1 MNYETNIEE
10 FKIKMND
17 LLMKAPPQF
26 LNAFQYL
33 SSDNLN
39 ETAAIFAFTIPQLK
53 SINKEW
59 AGTACCCYAF
69 CMKEAEQFEEA
80 IKNSKQGKEL
90 GLNLVGFWYYHDVMD
105 HSLNYI
111 NGLPAALEAANEAI
125 EFFSKENSIGDLVN
139 HLLRKANILK
149 QMAAPIS
156 RDENRKNEAKELI
169 IEAIHSLLKSLSM
182 IPDEWEEMK
191 GELDAVYRIAARV
204 GVKTDD
210 LKFLDSMTNINHIIR
225 IYFSE
230 DSLTVAAV
238 SEYFN
243 MAIDL
248 RKQGN
253 RNEAIKY
260 FRKALDICS
269 EEKPEDRAF
278 KAFISYQYG
287 VCLLKMHNLEGIR
300 PTTKIDHKNLEAV
313 RQIQNLWND
322 TLRLY
327 NSLDSKFLSDF
338 DKRYNLTE
346 SSWNIKRDPI
356 MSLKVE

>member
-1 MNYETNIEE
+1 MDYETNIEE

-33 SSDNLN
+33 SSNNLN

-53 SINKEW
+53 SIDKEW

-69 CMKEAEQFEEA
+69 CMKEAEQFQEA
-80 IKNSKQGKEL
+80 IKNAKQGKEL

-111 NGLPAALEAANEAI
+111 NDLPAALEAANEAI
-125 EFFSKENSIGDLVN
+125 EFFSKENSIGDEVN
-139 HLLRKANILK
+139 HLSRKANILK

-156 RDENRKNEAKELI
+156 RDENKKNEAKDLI
-169 IEAIHSLLKSLSM
+169 IDAIYSLCKSLSM

-191 GELDAVYRIAARV
+191 GELDGIYRIASRV
-204 GVKTDD
+204 GVKTED
-210 LKFLDSMTNINHIIR
+210 LKFLDSMTNIRNIIQ

-230 DSLTVAAV
+230 HSLTGGTV

-243 MAIDL
+243 KAIDL

-253 RNEAIKY
+253 RNEAVKY
-260 FRKALDICS
+260 FMKALDICN
-269 EEKPEDRAF
+269 EEEPEDRAF
-278 KAFISYQYG
+278 KAFIAYQCG
-287 VCLLKMHNLEGIR
+287 VCLLKMHSLEGIR
-300 PTTKIDHKNLEAV
+300 PTTKIDHNKLEAV
-313 RQIQNLWND
+313 KQIQNLWND
-322 TLRLY
+322 TLRIY
-327 NSLDSKFLSDF
+327 NSLDSKFLLEF
-338 DKRYNLTE
+338 NKRYNLTD
-346 SSWNIKRDPI
+346 SSWNINRDPI
-356 MSLKVE
+356 MSIKIE